1 MGALFLMLILSPM
14 IDRYL
19 QSRVSGL
26 DGEIKNENENSQ
38 TEIDNP
44 SDTED

>member
-1 MGALFLMLILSPM
+1 MGALFLLLILSPM
-14 IDRYL
+14 IDKYM
-19 QSRVSGL
+19 QSKVTGL

-38 TEIDNP
+38 TESDNP